1 MLKGQLLMTG
11 FYLLNSITALKINL
25 IIKGTEKQVSK
36 ISSFYISQ
44 YLTKN
49 LPLLSF
55 ASFLLANPS
64 LLFIHLPV

>member
-1 MLKGQLLMTG
+1 MLKWPLLVTG
-11 FYLLNSITALKINL
+11 FYLLNGIIDLQINL
-25 IIKGTEKQVSK
+25 ITKRTEKQVSK
-36 ISSFYISQ
+36 NPSFHISQ